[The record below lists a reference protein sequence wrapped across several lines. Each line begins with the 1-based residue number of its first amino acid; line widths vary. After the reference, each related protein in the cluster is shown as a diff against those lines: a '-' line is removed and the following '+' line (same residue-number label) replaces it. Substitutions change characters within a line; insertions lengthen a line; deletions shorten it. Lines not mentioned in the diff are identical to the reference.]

1 MSVRIMALIFEA
13 NFADCQVQSRKV
25 SAATAKFVC
34 LALADH
40 CNDEGKGA
48 YPSVDRLAHKV
59 NMTSRTVIFALRAL
73 EEMGIIK
80 ASGISEYGTKD
91 YTISIEAVKELEKYT
106 PIYRDESDDINH
118 EGLKVTTLRAES
130 DDKKVSLLSDKPS
143 LKPSLNQSA
152 LTSKEKCLE
161 GNRRALENFY
171 QKQTSGQT
179 DFAWLDEGL
188 VHFAR
193 AFVHAW
199 NPDYQ
204 PMGRE
209 YALWKSE
216 LWEWQRLGLTDDII
230 ERTVT
235 KMRKENL
242 TIKSP
247 KSITGIALDMKA
259 KSAQGH
265 DELPPVFHADLGGL
279 TEQEWYKQNYHK

>member
-73 EEMGIIK
+73 EIMGIIK

-106 PIYRDESDDINH
+106 PIYRDESDDINP
-118 EGLKVTTLRAES
+118 EGLKVTTLGAES

-152 LTSKEKCLE
+152 LTSKKYKERIAESMRKFEEKRL
-161 GNRRALENFY
+161 
-171 QKQTSGQT
+171 SGQT
-179 DFAWLDEGL
+179 DFGWLDEGL

-193 AFVHAW
+193 AFVRAW

-204 PMGRE
+204 PMNRE
-209 YALWKSE
+209 YSLWKSE
-216 LWEWQRLGLTDDII
+216 LWEWQRLGITDDII
-230 ERTVT
+230 ERTVA

-259 KSAQGH
+259 KGSVQ
-265 DELPPVFHADLGGL
+265 DELPPVYHADLGGL
-279 TEQEWYKQNYHK
+279 SEQEWYKQNYHK